1 VTIAASPSGGSGG
14 GILVGSRAR
23 YTIGDTPSASYLFAQ
38 DVITFALPARVAAD
52 IGLDIVQAHCVAASS
67 EFNSYA
73 IKRYRLPI
81 QAWGQDIVQKLA
93 FRAAYSA
100 MRQRGFN
107 YEENMALTDGY
118 KDAERWMENVR
129 DYKINPDVTE
139 STPIVNTP
147 QVVSDPLRGW

>member
-1 VTIAASPSGGSGG
+1 
-14 GILVGSRAR
+14 
-23 YTIGDTPSASYLFAQ
+23 
-38 DVITFALPARVAAD
+38 
-52 IGLDIVQAHCVAASS
+52 
-67 EFNSYA
+67 
-73 IKRYRLPI
+73 
-81 QAWGQDIVQKLA
+81 
-93 FRAAYSA
+93 

-107 YEENMALTDGY
+107 YEENKALTDGY